1 MTNIQLIVAVGLP
14 MLSVLLGI
22 LLNHSRSEALEGSLR
37 AAITEAKETLRAEI
51 LRVEEVLDARLKHV
65 EEELQK

>member
-1 MTNIQLIVAVGLP
+1 MTDTQLLLTVGLP
-14 MLSVLLGI
+14 TLSVLIGI
-22 LLNHSRSEALEGSLR
+22 LLNHSRSEALARSLR
-37 AAITEAKETLRAEI
+37 AAISEAKETLRAEM